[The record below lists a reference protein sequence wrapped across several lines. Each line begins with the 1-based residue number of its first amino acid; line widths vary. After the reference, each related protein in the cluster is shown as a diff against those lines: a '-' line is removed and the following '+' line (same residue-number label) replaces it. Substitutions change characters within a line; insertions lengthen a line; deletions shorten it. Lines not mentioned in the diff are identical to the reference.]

1 MEDIRW
7 TTELLHPTELEAGS
21 IAEVVF
27 RYSNQNEY
35 DHRIRSVVIAP
46 SWDLTQEIEVSI
58 TDGLVVPSKE
68 EKCLPAT
75 KIEIPSEIGGRQGFR
90 VGFEL
95 SEYTK
100 NNNYSFKTRWD
111 GSISRVEVRDANEY
125 RPLLCVSGGD
135 EDVSV
140 IRELIYNWGFDV
152 QEVHNQQDVVGYFN
166 KNEDKPIAAFGAAF
180 PNDNDSSSR
189 PLLNTTVSVALSYDV
204 IAVVFKHA
212 SADLPDL
219 PDTCVI
225 IEFDPTDELD
235 LEIQSSPFVSRNMW
249 SKRN

>member
-90 VGFEL
+90 VVFEL

-166 KNEDKPIAAFGAAF
+166 KMKIN
-180 PNDNDSSSR
+180 
-189 PLLNTTVSVALSYDV
+189 
-204 IAVVFKHA
+204 
-212 SADLPDL
+212 
-219 PDTCVI
+219 
-225 IEFDPTDELD
+225 
-235 LEIQSSPFVSRNMW
+235 Q
-249 SKRN
+249 